1 MSSIEPSP
9 KSKPA
14 SAPAFDWVELV
25 REKAGLLKY
34 GSLHIT
40 IHDGR
45 ITQIDVLEKHRLQD
59 TGGGN
64 AGASCTA

>member
-1 MSSIEPSP
+1 MNPTELTSKP
-9 KSKPA
+9 KSAPV
-14 SAPAFDWVELV
+14 PAFDWIELV
-25 REKAGLLKY
+25 REKAGLLRY

-59 TGGGN
+59 SGGT
-64 AGASCTA
+64 GASCTA